1 LDVLEN
7 APSPN
12 TTIGLVLL
20 SVFWSKNGWLAQLV
34 HHLLPADF
42 VPALVAAPL
51 GAAKVELQHR
61 LPVVKEVLQLQL
73 EVFQRGGLVGE

>member
-1 LDVLEN
+1 M
-7 APSPN
+7 
-12 TTIGLVLL
+12 
-20 SVFWSKNGWLAQLV
+20 
-34 HHLLPADF
+34 
-42 VPALVAAPL
+42 PALVAAPL